1 MNPIKIFKE
10 NNERILSIIRYFAA
24 SLIPLI
30 LNLATNPLVASNMSA
45 EDYAIVGYFKSYN
58 TLILPL
64 VLFYVLHYYTKRFY
78 ELDDKRRIELKAYI
92 FKFLIYASAIIALI
106 SIGGIYV
113 YTFFL
118 NSNSQIPL
126 FPYVWIAILALP
138 LTGLYSLTL
147 VDYKM
152 ARMSKSYLW
161 ISVMYSIV
169 TVGLLLLFVV
179 VFKMG
184 AFGNLI
190 SILITNAI
198 FFGICCYMNRE
209 LFKVKVRMASY
220 KPIVLFCL
228 PLTLAAALGFFSNGY
243 DRVYLERLGQV
254 EELGYYVVAFSICNY
269 LHYFSDAVGNTFQ
282 PDIFQSLANRNLIR
296 YIKFSGIILAAN
308 ALVVLIFIP
317 LSTPIVDILTAGK
330 YVYSSHYMKI
340 LSVSSF
346 ASAIYYVVSQF
357 TVAMGLTSITL
368 YNKIFT
374 SVASVIIYKV
384 AIDNYGFDGAAWGVS
399 LSFLVSAIGNILF
412 MAIYKN
418 KLKQIWQNPQK

>member
-228 PLTLAAALGFFSNGY
+228 PLTLAAALGFFSN
-243 DRVYLERLGQV
+243 V
-254 EELGYYVVAFSICNY
+254 
-269 LHYFSDAVGNTFQ
+269 
-282 PDIFQSLANRNLIR
+282 
-296 YIKFSGIILAAN
+296 
-308 ALVVLIFIP
+308 
-317 LSTPIVDILTAGK
+317 
-330 YVYSSHYMKI
+330 
-340 LSVSSF
+340 
-346 ASAIYYVVSQF
+346 
-357 TVAMGLTSITL
+357 TVRP
-368 YNKIFT
+368 F
-374 SVASVIIYKV
+374 
-384 AIDNYGFDGAAWGVS
+384 
-399 LSFLVSAIGNILF
+399 
-412 MAIYKN
+412 
-418 KLKQIWQNPQK
+418 

>member
-1 MNPIKIFKE
+1 MNPIIIFK
-10 NNERILSIIRYFAA
+10 NNGERLLSVFRYFAA

-64 VLFYVLHYYTKRFY
+64 ILFYVLHYYTKRFY
-78 ELDDKRRIELKAYI
+78 ELDDTKRIELKAYI
-92 FKFLIYASAIIALI
+92 FKFLIYASTIIALI
-106 SIGGIYV
+106 SIGGIYT

-152 ARMSKSYLW
+152 ARKSKSYLRVS
-161 ISVMYSIV
+161 ILYSLS
-169 TVGLLLLFVV
+169 TVGFLLLFVV
-179 VFKMG
+179 ILKKG

-190 SILITNAI
+190 STLITNAI
-198 FFGICCYMNRE
+198 FFVICCYLNRD
-209 LFKVKVRMASY
+209 LFKVKVSLLCY
-220 KPIVLFCL
+220 KPIVMFCL

-254 EELGYYVVAFSICNY
+254 EELGFYVVAFSICNY
-269 LHYFSDAVGNTFQ
+269 LHHFSDAVGNTFQ
-282 PDIFQSLANRNLIR
+282 PDIFQSLAKRNLTR
-296 YIKFSGIILAAN
+296 YIKFCGIVLAAN
-308 ALVVLIFIP
+308 ALVVLVFIP
-317 LSTPIVDILTAGK
+317 LSTPIVDVLTAGK
-330 YVYSSHYMKI
+330 YVYSSHYIKI
-340 LSVSSF
+340 LAVSSF
-346 ASAIYYVVSQF
+346 TSAVYYVVSQF
-357 TVAMGLTSITL
+357 TIAMGLTSITF

-374 SVASVIIYKV
+374 SIASIIIYKI

-399 LSFLVSAIGNILF
+399 VSFLVSALGNILF
-412 MAIYKN
+412 MAVCKN
-418 KLKQIWQNPQK
+418 KLKQIWLTPQK